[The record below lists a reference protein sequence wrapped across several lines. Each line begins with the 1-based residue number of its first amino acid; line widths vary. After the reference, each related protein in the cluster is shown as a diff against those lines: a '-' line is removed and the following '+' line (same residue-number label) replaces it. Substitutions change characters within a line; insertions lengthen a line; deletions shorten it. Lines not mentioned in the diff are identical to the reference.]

1 MGIICELYRISDS
14 EIEELKKIQPEVA
27 EEFLDE
33 NYASIYGKYHK
44 ENDTVFSMD
53 KGWAV
58 TRFLIQECDI
68 STNKVLSKL
77 DDQFIK
83 SDDVKLIH
91 KMLELI
97 RIEDLQ
103 NVYDQKK
110 LIENNIYRA
119 KYDFYWE
126 YIDNYHLKI
135 YKSGF
140 KRASE
145 LNDGIAINYN

>member
-1 MGIICELYRISDS
+1 MGIVCELYRISDS
-14 EIEELKKIQPEVA
+14 EIEELKKLNPGIA

-33 NYASIYGKYHK
+33 NYASRYGKYHK

-58 TRFLIQECDI
+58 TRFLIQECDN
-68 STNKVLSKL
+68 SPNKILNKL
-77 DDQFIK
+77 DDRFIK
-83 SDDVKLIH
+83 SNDVKVIN

-97 RIEDLQ
+97 EIEDLQ
-103 NVYDQKK
+103 RVYNQDK
-110 LIENNIYRA
+110 LIENHVYHA
-119 KYDFYWE
+119 KYDVHWE
-126 YIDNYHLKI
+126 YIDNYHLKL

-145 LNDGIAINYN
+145 LNDGIVINYN